1 MILQIILLI
10 LFLLVLILLSFFT
23 LYILIPS
30 ITKNDNHRE
39 DPLVPLT
46 LSPVILPEEKKYVP
60 SDKKAF
66 VLCSCNKKCKLDR
79 SMFNPEYTCIM
90 AKTVFGS
97 SLDCKYA
104 CLGLG
109 DCAKICPQEA
119 IKFENMT
126 AIITS
131 NCCGCGKCV
140 NICPQDIIAL
150 LPTDTKRTVICRSDP
165 DEETTCSKF
174 KAEENISWN
183 DKKDFKIWEYCY
195 KIIKRF
201 K

>member
-1 MILQIILLI
+1 MILKIILLI
-10 LFLLVLILLSFFT
+10 VFLLLLILLSFFT

-30 ITKNDNHRE
+30 ITKADKTKE

-66 VLCSCNKKCKLDR
+66 VFCSCHKECKLDMT
-79 SMFNPEYTCIM
+79 MFNSQYTCVM

-97 SLDCKYA
+97 ALDCKYA
-104 CLGLG
+104 CLGFG
-109 DCAKICPQEA
+109 DCVRICPQEA
-119 IKFENMT
+119 IRIENMT

-131 NCCGCGKCV
+131 NCCGCGKCIS
-140 NICPQDIIAL
+140 ICPQNIIDL
-150 LPTDTKRTVICRSDP
+150 IPSDTKKIVVCNNKSD
-165 DEETTCSKF
+165 EMTSCSKY
-174 KAEENISWN
+174 KSEENISWN

-195 KIIKRF
+195 RIIRRF